1 MKLYIRGIG
10 KLRSP
15 QRHLTRPNLAI
26 SFRLKNGRVLQAQT
40 VPSIRGEDKENC
52 TFVSAIMDVTSEV
65 RHQQAVER
73 LNEQRIEE
81 QTRLAAEA
89 EERRKAAVFQKE
101 QQALLID
108 VTSHEL
114 RNSLNPITQS
124 AILIKASLLEAQN
137 RADKATADE
146 TKEGIDIQEDLEACD
161 AIIDSANQMERVA
174 NDVLG

>member
-1 MKLYIRGIG
+1 
-10 KLRSP
+10 
-15 QRHLTRPNLAI
+15 
-26 SFRLKNGRVLQAQT
+26 
-40 VPSIRGEDKENC
+40 
-52 TFVSAIMDVTSEV
+52 MDVTAEV
-65 RHQQAVER
+65 RHEQAVAR
-73 LNEQRIEE
+73 LNEERIQQ
-81 QTRLAAEA
+81 QTLLAAEA

-137 RADKATADE
+137 RADKAAADDL
-146 TKEGIDIQEDLEACD
+146 KVGIDIQEDIEACD

-174 NDVLG
+174 NDVLGEYAFR